1 MAGKINVG
9 VLVSIVRRMILG
21 LIIINKV
28 IHIRE
33 ERCELGLYSETRK
46 RKQRVYVSFRT
57 WIRDT
62 LWEVLRMSNAEV
74 NHQTVLR
81 VFMRIV

>member
-33 ERCELGLYSETRK
+33 ERCELGLYSETR
-46 RKQRVYVSFRT
+46 RSNRERE
-57 WIRDT
+57 R
-62 LWEVLRMSNAEV
+62 EVERRMSPCVSIIIKE
-74 NHQTVLR
+74 
-81 VFMRIV
+81 